1 MRRLAMI
8 SIKKYGYMLFFV
20 LLAALILPVSV
31 DAEEIIAYIGDLG
44 GKVTVT
50 KPAAGDDSGK
60 EIAAKSGMLLAAG
73 DVLRTGEESFASVI
87 FQDDGSRV
95 KLGPVATVTLNATRK
110 QKQLDKSLVLD
121 TGKLWAKV
129 TKKRGAEFQV
139 KTPTSVASVKG
150 TRFII
155 EETEEGETWLWVLE
169 DAVSFSNGTDEVTVN
184 EGEVGRATSD
194 TIDIQPIDKDQ
205 LPVEPGTHEMIFFFK
220 GKDDSSLQRELHIE
234 FEVK

>member
-1 MRRLAMI
+1 MI
-8 SIKKYGYMLFFV
+8 SIKKYGCVLFFV
-20 LLAALILPVSV
+20 ILAALILPAGVQ
-31 DAEEIIAYIGDLG
+31 AEEIIAYVGEVG
-44 GKVTVT
+44 GKVTVS
-50 KPAAGDDSGK
+50 KPAAGDDPGK

-73 DVLRTGEESFASVI
+73 DVLRTGEDSFASVI

-95 KLGPVATVTLNATRK
+95 KLGPAATVTLNATRK

-121 TGKLWAKV
+121 SGKLWAKV

-169 DAVSFSNGTDEVTVN
+169 DAVSFSNGIAEVTVS
-184 EGEVGRATSD
+184 EGEFGRATSD
-194 TIDIQPIDKDQ
+194 AIDVQPIDKDQ
-205 LPVEPGTHEMIFFFK
+205 LPIEPGKHEMIFFFE
-220 GKDDSSLQRELHIE
+220 GRDDSSLQRELHIE

>member
-1 MRRLAMI
+1 MI
-8 SIKKYGYMLFFV
+8 SIRKFGKLLFFV
-20 LLAALILPVSV
+20 ILLALILPVSV
-31 DAEEIIAYIGDLG
+31 HAEDVIAYFGEVG
-44 GKVTVT
+44 GKVLVV
-50 KPAAGDDSGK
+50 KPGTGGDNAGK
-60 EIAAKSGMLLAAG
+60 EITAKTGMFLAAG
-73 DVLRTGEESFASVI
+73 DVIRTGEESFASVI

-95 KLGPVATVTLNATRK
+95 KLGPVATLTLNATRK

-121 TGKLWAKV
+121 SGKLWAKV

-155 EETEEGETWLWVLE
+155 EETEGGETWLWVLE
-169 DAVSFSNGTDEVTVN
+169 DAVSFSNGTEEVTVN

-205 LPVEPGTHEMIFFFK
+205 LPIEPGPHDMIFFFK
-220 GKDDSSLQRELHIE
+220 GRDDSSLQRELHIE

>member
-1 MRRLAMI
+1 MI
-8 SIKKYGYMLFFV
+8 SIKNFVCVLF
-20 LLAALILPVSV
+20 AAILPALVLPASV
-31 DAEEIIAYIGDLG
+31 HAEDVIAYIGELG
-44 GKVTVT
+44 GKVTVV
-50 KPAAGDDSGK
+50 KPASGSDPGK
-60 EIAAKSGMLLAAG
+60 EIAAKAGMLLAAG
-73 DVLRTGEESFASVI
+73 DVLRTGEDSFASVI

-110 QKQLDKSLVLD
+110 QKQLDKSLALD
-121 TGKLWAKV
+121 SGKLWAKV
-129 TKKRGAEFQV
+129 TKKRGSEFQV

-155 EETEEGETWLWVLE
+155 EETEQGETWLWALE
-169 DAVSFSNGTDEVTVN
+169 DAVSLSNGIEEVTVH

-194 TIDIQPIDKDQ
+194 TIDVLPIDREQ
-205 LPVEPGTHEMIFFFK
+205 LPIEPGTHEMIFYFE